1 MKTHKQRGVSSL
13 EFAFSILV
21 LAPLVLGTGV
31 IGINMV
37 KNLQTTQLARD
48 IGHMYARGVNFGK
61 PGNKTIVSNLG
72 QSLGLST
79 TAGSGKAVVI
89 LSSVTY
95 VDDNMCQAVGAAG
108 VGGVHLGSCGNY
120 GYWVFTQRVTIGNA
134 SVRGSNYGAPVTGPA
149 PGVTIAADGTISM
162 QDYCKNP
169 GARANFSGIN
179 PYAVINGAASGL
191 PSGEML
197 YIAEAGALGFNMPP
211 FVSNAVSYSW
221 GIF

>member
-1 MKTHKQRGVSSL
+1 
-13 EFAFSILV
+13 
-21 LAPLVLGTGV
+21 
-31 IGINMV
+31 
-37 KNLQTTQLARD
+37 
-48 IGHMYARGVNFGK
+48 
-61 PGNKTIVSNLG
+61 
-72 QSLGLST
+72 
-79 TAGSGKAVVI
+79 
-89 LSSVTY
+89 
-95 VDDNMCQAVGAAG
+95 
-108 VGGVHLGSCGNY
+108 
-120 GYWVFTQRVTIGNA
+120 
-134 SVRGSNYGAPVTGPA
+134 
-149 PGVTIAADGTISM
+149 M